1 MVSDETTK
9 ECNDVDLSYKKT
21 LILKETKSRDSDDEY
36 KNNFMLLTLA
46 VPRGQYRAACRSHW
60 RESPVLKK
68 PRATI
73 TSGER
78 QRCWRS

>member
-21 LILKETKSRDSDDEY
+21 LIHKETKSRVSDDED

-46 VPRGQYRAACRSHW
+46 VPRGQC
-60 RESPVLKK
+60 
-68 PRATI
+68 RATRWSYRRERPESKEPSVVTI
-73 TSGER
+73 SGEH
-78 QRCWRS
+78 QRC